1 MKAIE
6 TDRLLLR
13 NFAAEDAAGLFEY
26 LHEPRVSCFFS
37 QRLEDM
43 AAALK
48 DVRKRS
54 SSDDYVAVCLKD
66 TGQLIGD
73 LFAHAGDEPDTFSV
87 GWNFNARF
95 GGAGLATEAAQTLFQ
110 YLFAA
115 KSTRRLFAYV
125 EDDNVA
131 SQRLCEKLGMR
142 HEGTFKEFVSF
153 ENDSDGRPV
162 FVDTRQYAILLKE
175 WVGYRK

>member
-13 NFAAEDAAGLFEY
+13 NFTAEDAAGLFEY

-48 DVRKRS
+48 EVRKRS
-54 SSDDYVAVCLKD
+54 GSDDYVAVCLKG

-87 GWNFNARF
+87 GWHFNALF
-95 GGAGLATEAAQTLFQ
+95 GGAGLAAEAARALFE
-110 YLFAA
+110 YLFADQSA
-115 KSTRRLFAYV
+115 RRLFAYV

-153 ENDSDGRPV
+153 ENDSVGRPI

-175 WVGYRK
+175 WTG